1 LKGLA
6 KIQAQ
11 GAQLQ
16 VSKAGWWYLINSLKK
31 EINLW
36 AKKPK
41 EAVCTTPPTK
51 RNEVKKW
58 SSTLM
63 VAVRVIK

>member
-1 LKGLA
+1 
-6 KIQAQ
+6 
-11 GAQLQ
+11 

-36 AKKPK
+36 AKKTK